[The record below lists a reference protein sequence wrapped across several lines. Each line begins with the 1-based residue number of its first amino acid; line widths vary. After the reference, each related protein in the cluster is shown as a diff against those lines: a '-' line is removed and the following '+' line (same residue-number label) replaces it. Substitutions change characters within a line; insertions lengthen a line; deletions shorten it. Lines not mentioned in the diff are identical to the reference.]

1 MALDPGGLLPTA
13 GSCWVPG
20 SVRHSHR
27 IQPLVP
33 NRRWTWEW
41 MLPPEQ
47 FQASQWE
54 SGAGEP
60 APEHLQDVAGVLAP
74 IPYPHFLSVLLCYN
88 QLLSAAVPAVSSL
101 GL

>member
-1 MALDPGGLLPTA
+1 
-13 GSCWVPG
+13 
-20 SVRHSHR
+20 
-27 IQPLVP
+27 
-33 NRRWTWEW
+33 

-60 APEHLQDVAGVLAP
+60 APEHLQDVAGVFS
-74 IPYPHFLSVLLCYN
+74 YPHFLSVLLCYN

>member
-60 APEHLQDVAGVLAP
+60 APEHLQDVAGVFS
-74 IPYPHFLSVLLCYN
+74 YPHFLSVLLCYN